1 MAKKFLKGLVEN
13 VNEKEGTLSV
23 AVATDSSVDR
33 DGEIVDPSGLDTTNF
48 EKNPVLLYAH
58 DYRSDPIGKVINIK
72 KEGSRMLFTPQ
83 FAIDISPRAK
93 QYFELCKQGFLN
105 AFSIGFIPQEW
116 SDRKNADGSSNRV
129 FTKSELL
136 EISLVPVPANPNALI
151 LARTY
156 KGFDGDKGF
165 DEDIIKDIEVTAEK
179 IAKGE
184 SIEPEE
190 VKEPEAPDTKE
201 YVTKSE
207 FSELKTLIEGIA
219 KDVELLKNPADN
231 GEKGTK
237 AIIKVEELLSSGLL
251 DRDILISIDKAVGK
265 TLRDLNKASSPVA

>member
-23 AVATDSSVDR
+23 AVATDTSVDR
-33 DGEIVDPSGLDTTNF
+33 DGEIVDPAGLDLTNF
-48 EKNPVLLYAH
+48 LKNPVLLYAH
-58 DYRSDPIGKVINIK
+58 DYRSDPIGKVVSIK
-72 KEGSRMLFTPQ
+72 LEGSRILFTPE
-83 FAIDISPRAK
+83 FAIGISERAK

-165 DEDIIKDIEVTAEK
+165 DEDIIKGIEMVAEK

-184 SIEPEE
+184 SIEPVEE
-190 VKEPEAPDTKE
+190 VKEPEGENQETKE
-201 YVTKSE
+201 FV
-207 FSELKTLIEGIA
+207 A
-219 KDVELLKNPADN
+219 KADFNIVKEKVEQMEKEIELLKNPADN
-231 GEKGTK
+231 GVKGSK

-251 DRDILISIDKAVGK
+251 DREILVSIDKAVGK
-265 TLRDLNKASSPVA
+265 SLRDLNRA